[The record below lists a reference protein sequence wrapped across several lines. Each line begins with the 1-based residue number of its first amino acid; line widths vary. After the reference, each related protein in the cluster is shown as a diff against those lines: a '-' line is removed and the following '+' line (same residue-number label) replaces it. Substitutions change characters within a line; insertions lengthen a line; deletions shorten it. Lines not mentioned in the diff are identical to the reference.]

1 MRVRV
6 ASILHSYTDGQSE
19 LEAEGATLAEVMAD
33 LESRFPGLRFRVID
47 EQDCVRPHV
56 NLFVR
61 RHLAR
66 DLTHPIDPTD
76 TVHILASLS
85 GG

>member
-6 ASILHSYTDGQSE
+6 ASILHSYTGGQSE

-47 EQDCVRPHV
+47 EQDRVRPHV
-56 NLFVR
+56 NLFVG